1 MKATEFI
8 DSFKQIQQKEVSE
21 EAVKILGKEE
31 RVKRFSKIESDERDL
46 LFNFLTAR
54 RIFFSESKMINDIVN
69 DYLELS
75 LSIDATGANI
85 IVDLFKTEIQ
95 AQLIKEKNE

>member
-1 MKATEFI
+1 MKAVEFL

-21 EAVKILGKEE
+21 EAVKILGDLN
-31 RVKRFSKIESDERDL
+31 RVKRFSNIEADERDT

-54 RIFFSESKMINDIVN
+54 RVFFGDSEMIADIVN

-75 LSIDATGANI
+75 LSIDAVGSKV

-95 AQLIKEKNE
+95 AQLVKDKNE